1 MWVWKYSA
9 SCFTWFLILYHDL
22 FLLQVITSESG
33 ETSEQKRAMRRTLIF
48 KSKHSSSQTRCC
60 SVPIAWTYIL
70 SQVHTFSQPRA
81 WILKPRFGHKSVRSK
96 IICDASAKQFS
107 HSFPILQSHCFPFS
121 KWVFWWHEHRSV
133 QKSLLVTF
141 WMWFEASCEE
151 TRPAFQTV
159 HPPRCL
165 ELDPSAHCFSWG
177 CVDKAPR
184 VCIRLVAW
192 ILPSD
197 TRKSWTWEPSERSRR
212 ALFPTIHRLG
222 GSDES
227 EVRCP
232 EPLPPAHL
240 LLPLNI
246 SEHFWTF
253 SKMLNCIWKSKTKCK
268 IKDKGVLSRFLPP
281 IYSLPPL
288 LLSQLWNFSQNG
300 KKDKSGTR
308 ASSSPI
314 SYHAMVVPWVAH
326 FTKYL
331 ETFELVLS
339 DLTKHS
345 FRCDKSVLWG
355 ILRYFLGLWS
365 FSRYSELLLDIS

>member
-1 MWVWKYSA
+1 MIDSRCKYLWIWGDEWAKESDEKDP
-9 SCFTWFLILYHDL
+9 H
-22 FLLQVITSESG
+22 LQVKAFFFSNQVLLSSHRLDIYSLAGAHFFPATCMNSQA
-33 ETSEQKRAMRRTLIF
+33 TFWPQIRTIQNHLWCICKTVFAFLPDFAKSLFSIF
-48 KSKHSSSQTRCC
+48 
-60 SVPIAWTYIL
+60 
-70 SQVHTFSQPRA
+70 QV
-81 WILKPRFGHKSVRSK
+81 
-96 IICDASAKQFS
+96 
-107 HSFPILQSHCFPFS
+107 
-121 KWVFWWHEHRSV
+121 
-133 QKSLLVTF
+133 SLLVAWAQICAKVSF
-141 WMWFEASCEE
+141 GHILNVVRSELWGNSAGI
-151 TRPAFQTV
+151 FQTI
-159 HPPRCL
+159 HPRRCL

-177 CVDKAPR
+177 CVDKAPC
-184 VCIRLVAW
+184 VCIRLV
-192 ILPSD
+192 LPKRDNDGRS
-197 TRKSWTWEPSERSRR
+197 RTWEPSERSRR

-268 IKDKGVLSRFLPP
+268 IKDKGVLSRFLSP

-326 FTKYL
+326 FAKCL

>member
-1 MWVWKYSA
+1 MS
-9 SCFTWFLILYHDL
+9 
-22 FLLQVITSESG
+22 
-33 ETSEQKRAMRRTLIF
+33 KRERWEGP
-48 KSKHSSSQTRCC
+48 SSSSQ
-60 SVPIAWTYIL
+60 SIL
-70 SQVHTFSQPRA
+70 L
-81 WILKPRFGHKSVRSK
+81 LKPGAAQFPSLGHIFARRCTLFPSHVHEFSSHVLATNPYDPKSSVMHLQNSFRIPSQFCKVTVFHFPSDSLVAWALICAKVSFGHILNVVRSE
-96 IICDASAKQFS
+96 
-107 HSFPILQSHCFPFS
+107 L
-121 KWVFWWHEHRSV
+121 WGN
-133 QKSLLVTF
+133 
-141 WMWFEASCEE
+141 
-151 TRPAFQTV
+151 PAGIFQTI
-159 HPPRCL
+159 HPRRCL

-177 CVDKAPR
+177 CVDKAPC
-184 VCIRLVAW
+184 VCIRLV
-192 ILPSD
+192 LPKRD
-197 TRKSWTWEPSERSRR
+197 NDGRPRTWEPSERSRR

-232 EPLPPAHL
+232 EPLPTAHL
-240 LLPLNI
+240 LIPLNI

-268 IKDKGVLSRFLPP
+268 NKDKGVLSRFLPP

>member
-1 MWVWKYSA
+1 MVFNFLSWFILVASNYLRIWGDEWAKESNEKDPHLQVKAFFFSNQVLLSSHRLDIYSLA
-9 SCFTWFLILYHDL
+9 GAHFFPATCMNSQATFWPQIRTIQNHLWCICKTVFA
-22 FLLQVITSESG
+22 FLLSFAKSLFSIFQV
-33 ETSEQKRAMRRTLIF
+33 
-48 KSKHSSSQTRCC
+48 
-60 SVPIAWTYIL
+60 
-70 SQVHTFSQPRA
+70 
-81 WILKPRFGHKSVRSK
+81 
-96 IICDASAKQFS
+96 
-107 HSFPILQSHCFPFS
+107 
-121 KWVFWWHEHRSV
+121 
-133 QKSLLVTF
+133 SLLVAWAQICAKVSF
-141 WMWFEASCEE
+141 GHILNVVRSELWGN
-151 TRPAFQTV
+151 PAGISN
-159 HPPRCL
+159 CS
-165 ELDPSAHCFSWG
+165 PSEVFGVGPLSTLFFL
-177 CVDKAPR
+177 R
-184 VCIRLVAW
+184 VCWQGTLCLYQTSCLDLAIWHQKKLDDDGR
-192 ILPSD
+192 S
-197 TRKSWTWEPSERSRR
+197 RTWEPSERSRR

-268 IKDKGVLSRFLPP
+268 NKDKGVLSCFLPP

-326 FTKYL
+326 FAKCL